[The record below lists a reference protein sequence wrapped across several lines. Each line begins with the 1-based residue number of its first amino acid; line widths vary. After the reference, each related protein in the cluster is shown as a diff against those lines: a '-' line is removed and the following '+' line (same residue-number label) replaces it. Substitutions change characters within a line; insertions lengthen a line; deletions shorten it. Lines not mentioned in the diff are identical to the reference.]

1 VVSFK
6 PVSSNIK
13 ELTEHTL
20 QLYMQ
25 IKSDTEKLKKLKN
38 EILEKT
44 SDDTRTISVLD
55 SSFRI
60 NKSKEKFR

>member
-1 VVSFK
+1 MVSFK

>member
-1 VVSFK
+1 MVSFK

-38 EILEKT
+38 EILEKA